1 MDPNGELVPY
11 TMYEISGKADIPEGD
26 WDHVAIKANDIVLRP
41 GSSLTNAILIADFE
55 IVIDGNV
62 KNVVIAS
69 SDLVK
74 LGSDITIGDTIGV
87 GEERCGPTSVAV
99 YAQGKL
105 NIQSDA
111 FFKNVQLV
119 TQAGLEI
126 DAFDLQSDN
135 VYDNVTIQSMGDIK
149 LGTENE
155 FAGCPNAGPGGGGG
169 GAALGYVRLVE

>member
-1 MDPNGELVPY
+1 MAER
-11 TMYEISGKADIPEGD
+11 T
-26 WDHVAIKANDIVLRP
+26 
-41 GSSLTNAILIADFE
+41 E

-69 SDLVK
+69 GDLVK
-74 LGSDITIGDTIGV
+74 LGSDGSIGDTIGV
-87 GEERCGPTSVAV
+87 EPRCGPTSVAV

-126 DAFDLQSDN
+126 DALDLQSKN
-135 VYDNVTIQSMGDIK
+135 VYDNVTIQSMGDVK
-149 LGTENE
+149 LGTDNK
-155 FAGCPNAGPGGGGG
+155 FVGCPNAGSGGSGGG
-169 GAALGYVRLVE
+169 GAAGGYVRLVE